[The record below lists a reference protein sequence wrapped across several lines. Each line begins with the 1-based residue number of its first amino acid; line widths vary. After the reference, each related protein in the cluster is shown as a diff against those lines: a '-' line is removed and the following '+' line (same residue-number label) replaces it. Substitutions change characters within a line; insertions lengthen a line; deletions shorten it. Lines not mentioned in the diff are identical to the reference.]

1 VIRIKRIGTD
11 EIISLHSTLIAASGG
26 LNGIRDTNLL
36 DQSVNSP
43 YHTFG
48 GTHLYPTVQAM
59 AAHLAFSL
67 IKNHPF
73 LDGNKRIGILAM
85 LVFLRING
93 ITPACTDS
101 ELETLGWGLADGSIT
116 EQQLIEW
123 VISHA
128 FSYNTP

>member
-1 VIRIKRIGTD
+1 MICIKRICTD
-11 EIISLHSTLIAASGG
+11 EIISLHSKLISQSGG
-26 LNGIRDTNLL
+26 LDGIRDDKLL

-48 GTHLYPTVQAM
+48 GRHLYPTIQAM

-67 IKNHPF
+67 INNHPF

-85 LVFLRING
+85 MVFLKING
-93 ITPACTDS
+93 LPPSCTDN

-116 EQQLIEW
+116 EQELIEW
-123 VISHA
+123 IILNS
-128 FSYNTP
+128 

>member
-1 VIRIKRIGTD
+1 MTCIRLSVEDIT
-11 EIISLHSTLIAASGG
+11 SLHSKLINKSGG
-26 LNGIRDTNLL
+26 IDGVRDLHLL

-43 YHTFG
+43 YHTFSG
-48 GTHLYPTVQAM
+48 QHLYPTLHSK

-85 LVFLRING
+85 MVFLKING
-93 ITPACTDS
+93 LSIVCTDT

-116 EQQLIEW
+116 EPELLNW
-123 VISHA
+123 VISH
-128 FSYNTP
+128 T